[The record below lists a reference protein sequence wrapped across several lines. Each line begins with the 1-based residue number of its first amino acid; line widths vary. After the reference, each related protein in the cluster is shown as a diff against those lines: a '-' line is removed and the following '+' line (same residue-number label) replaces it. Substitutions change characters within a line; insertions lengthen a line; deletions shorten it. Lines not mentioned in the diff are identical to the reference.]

1 MKEGYK
7 MNHFDPGF
15 LLQNRHIQTLY
26 PALFRKKHSL
36 KMEIETFELE
46 DGDFLE
52 CFWFNKEK
60 INNRKKIVV
69 LFHGLEGSHE
79 SPYIQGIMQ
88 ALKKENYTSVL
99 MHFRGCSGKI
109 NRSPYAYH
117 SGDTKDALFWLEHLK
132 KQYKHCELFAIAY
145 SMGGNML
152 LKLLGE
158 NNKNPLK
165 AAVSICAPLQ
175 LEISAKSINEGFA
188 RIYQRHLLKR
198 LIVSL
203 ENKYEHHDMQAY
215 LGIKKEEVKKIKSIE
230 EFDNVYTAKMYGFAS
245 AAQYYERCSAKQ
257 FLKNITIPTLIIQAL
272 DDPFMQPSNLPK
284 KEELSSSISL
294 ELYKKGGHVGFIEG
308 SIFKPKYF
316 LEKRILNYL
325 NKQ

>member
-1 MKEGYK
+1 
-7 MNHFDPGF
+7 
-15 LLQNRHIQTLY
+15 
-26 PALFRKKHSL
+26 
-36 KMEIETFELE
+36 
-46 DGDFLE
+46 
-52 CFWFNKEK
+52 
-60 INNRKKIVV
+60 
-69 LFHGLEGSHE
+69 
-79 SPYIQGIMQ
+79 
-88 ALKKENYTSVL
+88 
-99 MHFRGCSGKI
+99 
-109 NRSPYAYH
+109 
-117 SGDTKDALFWLEHLK
+117 
-132 KQYKHCELFAIAY
+132 
-145 SMGGNML
+145 ML

-158 NNKNPLK
+158 TNNHPIK

-230 EFDNVYTAKMYGFAS
+230 EFDNVYTAKMYGFTS

-257 FLKNITIPTLIIQAL
+257 FLKNISIPTLIIQAL
-272 DDPFMQPSNLPK
+272 DDPFMNASNLPK
-284 KEELSSSISL
+284 KEELSSSITL

-308 SIFKPKYF
+308 SIFKPEYF